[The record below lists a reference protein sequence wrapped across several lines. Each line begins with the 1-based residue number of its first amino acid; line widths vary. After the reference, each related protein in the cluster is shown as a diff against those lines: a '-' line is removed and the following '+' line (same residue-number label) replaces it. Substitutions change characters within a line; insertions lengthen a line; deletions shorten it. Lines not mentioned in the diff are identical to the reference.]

1 MDKGKIPMAERKIE
15 IIETLKKLVN
25 DLKEN
30 KITISE
36 AYLFGSYANE
46 TNTASSDIDVALVS
60 NAFTG
65 VRYFDIKK
73 IGRIVRNI
81 DYRVEVHPF
90 SPKDLG
96 ESMFLDEIIRTG
108 IRVA

>member
-1 MDKGKIPMAERKIE
+1 MAERKVE

-25 DLKEN
+25 VLEKN
-30 KITISE
+30 KIIIYE
-36 AYLFGSYANE
+36 AYLFGSYADDSY
-46 TNTASSDIDVALVS
+46 TDSSDIDVALVS
-60 NAFTG
+60 DTFTG
-65 VRYFDIKK
+65 IRYFDIKK

-81 DYRVEVHPF
+81 DYRIEIHPF

>member
-1 MDKGKIPMAERKIE
+1 MVEGRIE

-25 DLKEN
+25 ALREN
-30 KITISE
+30 KITVSE
-36 AYLFGSYANE
+36 AYLFGSYANNN
-46 TNTASSDIDVALVS
+46 NTDSSDIDVALIS
-60 NAFTG
+60 DAFTG

-81 DYRVEVHPF
+81 DYRIEVHPF
-90 SPKDLG
+90 SPRDLG
-96 ESMFLDEIIRTG
+96 KSMFLDEIIRTG